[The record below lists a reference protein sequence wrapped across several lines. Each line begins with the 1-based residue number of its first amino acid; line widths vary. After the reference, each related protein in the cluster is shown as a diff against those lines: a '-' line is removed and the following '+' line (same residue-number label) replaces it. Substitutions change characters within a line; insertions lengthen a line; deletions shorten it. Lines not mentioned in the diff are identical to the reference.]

1 MAACG
6 DVLDQPRGRRC
17 LAGLLSSNF
26 SFFSGG
32 VAFTVAFFSP
42 LCCSLRIL
50 AVVEVMKFGWSE
62 RVLLLGAQTAFS
74 LGEAALEVGFMSGL
88 LVLYELSVKRV

>member
-1 MAACG
+1 MEMCWLSLVVG
-6 DVLDQPRGRRC
+6 GVLRVCSPQT
-17 LAGLLSSNF
+17 LV
-26 SFFSGG
+26 FSGG

-42 LCCSLRIL
+42 LCCSLRLL

-62 RVLLLGAQTAFS
+62 TVLLLGAQTAFS